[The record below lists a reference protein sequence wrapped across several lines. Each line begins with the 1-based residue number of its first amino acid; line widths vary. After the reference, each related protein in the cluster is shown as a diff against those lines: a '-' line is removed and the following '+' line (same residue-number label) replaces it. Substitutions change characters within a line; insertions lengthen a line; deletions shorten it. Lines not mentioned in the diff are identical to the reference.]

1 MATRRLWRGGTAP
14 LWLGPGVPPW
24 RRDGSGPGCDRRRDA
39 RAQVNTATHVLW
51 VELPFLR
58 KHLGCADDALF
69 VSSCESEATAW
80 PRPRAPADLATA
92 AVMPET
98 HAGYAFT
105 WFALSAAGAVMS
117 MYV

>member
-1 MATRRLWRGGTAP
+1 MIAQRESTAMGVVVATNNN
-14 LWLGPGVPPW
+14 
-24 RRDGSGPGCDRRRDA
+24 
-39 RAQVNTATHVLW
+39 AQVNTATHVLW